1 MGRFVR
7 AVAGFWVGCV
17 VFGAGL
23 AAAAKPA
30 SADFNGETAS
40 AEARTVA
47 RWAVGQRDARGRPF
61 AIVDKRQARLYVFG
75 VDGRLLGATSVL
87 LGAAVGDDSVP
98 GIGARPTDAIEPHE
112 RTTPAGRFDS
122 EPGRNLTGE
131 AIVWFDYH
139 AALAIHRL
147 RPAPLAQRREQRL
160 ASRVPA
166 DKRISLGCI
175 VVGEAFYDAVVAPS
189 LGSQRGVVYVLPE
202 TRGLADVFGQPTI
215 NARL

>member
-1 MGRFVR
+1 MGSFVKW
-7 AVAGFWVGCV
+7 VAGVCVGFA
-17 VFGAGL
+17 VFGSGVEV
-23 AAAAKPA
+23 AAKPA
-30 SADFNGETAS
+30 GANFKGEAAS
-40 AEARTVA
+40 PEARAVA
-47 RWAVGQRDARGRPF
+47 QWAVGQRDAGGRPF
-61 AIVDKRQARLYVFG
+61 AIVDKRQARMYVFG
-75 VDGRLLGATSVL
+75 ADGRLLGATSAL

-98 GIGARPTDAIEPHE
+98 GIGARPTDAIAPHE

-147 RPAPLAQRREQRL
+147 RPAPAAQRREERL

-175 VVGEAFYDAVVAPS
+175 VVSEAFYDAVVAPS

-202 TRGLADVFGQPTI
+202 TRGLADVFGRPTL
-215 NARL
+215 AQL